1 MKQKLLT
8 LMMSVMCILG
18 MSAQEEIVWEDPIG
32 QYQTETVVYAAVVVN
47 NMPSLPMFTLGS
59 QWRNFSIGAF
69 VNGELRDVV
78 DAQEYTSTVNTSSQM
93 SVKVEGLEPSETGQ
107 TYQMPVYAF
116 RVVGDEANDAGA
128 QIEFRVLVDQGIVYK
143 ARAYTIQNFL
153 RYSPSLINNKE
164 YAYQDEAWADES
176 TINWGGDITVNEPT
190 QYYILNFAPV
200 MQVESTPETVSFDLR
215 IGDPAVNLREQFES
229 FRYLSE
235 DGVEVAA
242 PIEGGYW
249 QAQGDGYLEIEGD
262 NVTAIAV
269 PESGGPVQVMYN
281 YMGDVGSSVVAYINV
296 LEPWVH
302 VEDIMVNDVTLYKG
316 QSTVPEVI
324 FNNGE
329 STPTETG
336 YTMVANNTEVV
347 EVLNGKGLNAL
358 EIGETTVKVTSVG
371 TNSDGNTVS
380 YDFAVNVLSAMAD
393 YGFQR
398 EDATVEHEKA
408 LTVWITEGEMNLSN
422 FLVAPTPIP
431 VEGFE
436 GDLPWDFWNFTM
448 TSNNPDVVAITEDSG
463 AIAKQKGVATVT
475 CTSVYDP
482 SFSATYVVTVKQAPR
497 SIEFYSYTIAGGEE
511 QLFSEL
517 TAGIISLNVGQ
528 TVTVKAKVSPE
539 NADYDEGSFILDLNE
554 AEYGQYVE
562 LITASKAEGNE
573 CTITFKALAQGRG
586 PINAQLTYT
595 QDGDPITIENS
606 IYYNIKESVTS
617 IEAADETTI
626 WFNNAGEM
634 FEFPITVLP
643 ETASNKY
650 LNFTYESL
658 DEGVSFLTSPISLDL
673 TDTGYML
680 TVNSKGNVKVT
691 ATSVDNPSVSKTF
704 KIYLK
709 RRVEGIVFETDGNA
723 TSINMYNDGQEYNV
737 YARISPADAD
747 FIEDEFS
754 LVAEYSNDNFGG
766 ESGWDAFSSYILEI
780 VQNPETANA
789 GGEYYYNYRIT
800 GKALCPDG
808 FNLTARYSG
817 VSQDMPVEK
826 IAGIDVTVKEKI
838 EIPTGW
844 SWISLTSGTHT
855 TNINGLVEARS
866 QTQLVYNDPSYGYFG
881 DFEMMNP
888 NAEAYKLNMEET
900 YNMFPI
906 YSANNSAF
914 ISGTAPSMTLRKGW
928 NWVGYPYE
936 YSYMASEVFDASQ
949 FAEGDLILSKDS
961 GLAALKNG
969 VWENDFELTP
979 NTGYMVYHNGE
990 EISVECPGRFD
1001 MDQGSFAIAQSLN
1014 DDLNTL
1020 SALSLAK
1027 RNESVWNYD
1036 GSRFANTMAIIGDIQ
1051 MNDDASCYSIGAF
1064 VGDECRGEG
1073 KVVNGTAYITVAGE
1087 AGETVSFRLYN
1098 KWSGN
1103 YSNVDTQLDFTDLA
1117 GSVKAPV
1124 KLFAPVLTGI
1134 DETTIGSQG
1143 IYFNGNTL
1151 NLGEYDGTATIMTA
1165 DGKVAATTTEASI
1178 SVDELPAGVYVVI
1191 INSEN
1196 GRIVKKIAKN

>member
-18 MSAQEEIVWEDPIG
+18 MSAQEDIVWEDPVG

-47 NMPSLPMFTLGS
+47 NMPSQGMFTLGS

-93 SVKVEGLEPSETGQ
+93 SVKVQGLEPSETGQ

-116 RVVGDEANDAGA
+116 RVGGDEANDAGA
-128 QIEFRVLVDQGIVYK
+128 QIEFRVLVDQGVVYK

-153 RYSPSLINNKE
+153 RYDSELINQKE
-164 YAYQDEAWADES
+164 HAYQDEVWAEES
-176 TINWGGDITVNEPT
+176 TINWEGDITVNQPT
-190 QYYILNFAPV
+190 QYYILNFAPF
-200 MQVESTPETVSFDLR
+200 MHLESTPETVSFDLR

-229 FRYLSE
+229 FRYISE

-242 PIEGGYW
+242 PIEGGFW
-249 QAQGDGYLEIEGD
+249 QVQGEGYLDIEGD

-269 PESGGPVQVMYN
+269 PESGEPVPVMYN
-281 YMGDVGSSVVAYINV
+281 YMGDFGSSVMAYINV
-296 LEPWVH
+296 LEPWVY

-358 EIGETTVKVTSVG
+358 EIGETTVTVTSVG

-398 EDATVEHEKA
+398 EDATVEHEKT
-408 LTVWITEGEMNLSN
+408 LTVWITEDEMNLSN

-448 TSNNPDVVAITEDSG
+448 TSNNPDVVEITEDGG
-463 AIAKQKGVATVT
+463 AIAKQKGIATVT

-497 SIEFYSYTIAGGEE
+497 SIEFYSYTIDGGEE

-586 PINAQLTYT
+586 PINAQLTCT

-606 IYYNIKESVTS
+606 IYYNIKESVSS
-617 IEAADETTI
+617 IEVADETTI
-626 WFNNAGEM
+626 WFDNAGEM

-658 DEGVSFLTSPISLDL
+658 DEGVIFLTSPISLDL

-704 KIYLK
+704 NIYLK
-709 RRVEGIVFETDGNA
+709 RRVQSIVFEADNDA
-723 TSINMYNDGQEYNV
+723 TNIKMYNDGQEYNV

-780 VQNPETANA
+780 VQNPETPNA

-826 IAGIDVTVKEKI
+826 IAGIDITVNEKI
-838 EIPTGW
+838 EIPIGW
-844 SWISLTSGTHT
+844 SWISLISGAYTPQVP
-855 TNINGLVEARS
+855 GLIEARS
-866 QTQLVYNDPSYGYFG
+866 QSQLVYNDPSYGYFG

-888 NAEAYKLNMEET
+888 NAEAYKLNMEAV
-900 YNMFPI
+900 YYMFPI
-906 YSANNSAF
+906 YSADNSAF
-914 ISGTAPSMTLRKGW
+914 ISGAAPSLNLRKGW

-936 YSYMASEVFDASQ
+936 YSYMASEVFDALQ
-949 FAEGDLILSKDS
+949 FAEGDIILSKES

-969 VWENDFELTP
+969 VWENDFALNP
-979 NTGYMVYHNGE
+979 NEGYMLYHNGE
-990 EISVECPGRFD
+990 ATTAALPGRFT
-1001 MDQGSFAIAQSLN
+1001 MAQGNLATATSQDAGTYSTKAMSLGRE
-1014 DDLNTL
+1014 
-1020 SALSLAK
+1020 A
-1027 RNESVWNYD
+1027 SVWNFD
-1036 GSRFANTMAIIGDIQ
+1036 GSRFANTMAIIGQ
-1051 MNDDASCYSIGAF
+1051 LEMNDDASDYTIGAF

-1073 KVVNGTAYITVAGE
+1073 KVVNGTAYISVVGE

-1098 KWSGN
+1098 KWNGQ
-1103 YSNVDTQLDFTDLA
+1103 YSNVTTKLEFSDIA
-1117 GSVKAPV
+1117 GSVKSPVTLSAPV
-1124 KLFAPVLTGI
+1124 ITGV
-1134 DETTIGSQG
+1134 DDVEMGNQG
-1143 IYFNGNTL
+1143 IYFNGNVL
-1151 NLGEYDGTATIMTA
+1151 VLGQFNGVASIMTI
-1165 DGKVAATTTEASI
+1165 DGRVAATTTEATI
-1178 SVDELPAGVYVVI
+1178 SLDELPAGVYVVVI
-1191 INSEN
+1191 DSEE
-1196 GRIVKKIAKN
+1196 GRIVKKISKN